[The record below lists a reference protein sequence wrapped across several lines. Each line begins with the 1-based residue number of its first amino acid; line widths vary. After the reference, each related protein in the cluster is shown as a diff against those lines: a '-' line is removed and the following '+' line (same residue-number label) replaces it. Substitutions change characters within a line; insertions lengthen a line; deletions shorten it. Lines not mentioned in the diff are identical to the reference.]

1 MNPNDTHRE
10 QLSALIDGALD
21 ADQRR
26 FLLRRL
32 QHDGELTDSLSRWQ
46 MVGDVLRGQAEAPAP
61 AGFAEAIATR
71 IADEPLPLIED
82 GGIDMPV
89 RNASASEVASKAVV
103 ARGARWRWFGGGAL
117 AASLVIASVLAL
129 RPDTSPVASA
139 TFATNEAASSTPSA
153 KVEVASGGIVT
164 AAPLTV
170 AAETTPLPASSPTTR
185 VNAAARGPV
194 RVARA
199 APMPARSASPAP
211 AAERD
216 IETAASRVT
225 LPAESAPRTA
235 QTEPRPA
242 ANPFQAPAAK
252 AWPRAVI
259 PRSDNGTFNASFNS
273 DASYYPFAP
282 NGAEPA
288 SEE

>member
-139 TFATNEAASSTPSA
+139 TFATNEAASVSYTHLDVYKRQLLRRA
-153 KVEVASGGIVT
+153 AT
-164 AAPLTV
+164 AGRL
-170 AAETTPLPASSPTTR
+170 ASSFTFLA
-185 VNAAARGPV
+185 NSSL
-194 RVARA
+194 ARA
-199 APMPARSASPAP
+199 KAPSMNFCSRSCS
-211 AAERD
+211 
-216 IETAASRVT
+216 VT
-225 LPAESAPRTA
+225 SKPL
-235 QTEPRPA
+235 
-242 ANPFQAPAAK
+242 
-252 AWPRAVI
+252 
-259 PRSDNGTFNASFNS
+259 
-273 DASYYPFAP
+273 
-282 NGAEPA
+282 
-288 SEE
+288 